1 VGERRRHRSDRS
13 SEEPQRR
20 SPLKSP
26 DRRRERAAA
35 LAALRRLATL
45 DPDDPE
51 RSALRDYVIGEYMSY
66 ARYVAGRFQHRGES
80 VEDLE
85 QVAYVGLVKAVDNYD
100 PDYRTSFLTYA
111 TPMIAGEIKRHFRD
125 TTWDVH
131 VPRRL
136 QELSAALRPAE
147 EALAQNLGRSPTL
160 TELADRLDAS
170 SEEIVDALEAAA
182 VYSTAS
188 LDVPIAQSDGEGST
202 LGELLGAD
210 DPAYGLVVER
220 ETLKP
225 LLAALG
231 DRDKRILLMRFFRG
245 MSQAEIGA
253 ELGVSQMQ
261 VSRLLTQI
269 LGRLRAEVEKNR

>member
-1 VGERRRHRSDRS
+1 MGPPESADR
-13 SEEPQRR
+13 
-20 SPLKSP
+20 P
-26 DRRRERAAA
+26 DRGRERAAA
-35 LAALRRLATL
+35 LDGLRRLAAL
-45 DPDDPE
+45 ERDHPE
-51 RSALRDYVIGEYMSY
+51 RSALREYVIGEYMSY
-66 ARYVAGRFQHRGES
+66 ARYIAGRFQHRGES
-80 VEDLE
+80 PEDLE

-100 PDYRTSFLTYA
+100 PAYRTSFLTYA

-147 EALAQNLGRSPTL
+147 EHLNQTLGRDPTM
-160 TELADRLDAS
+160 TELAEHLEATP
-170 SEEIVDALEAAA
+170 EEIVDALEAAA

-188 LDVPIAQSDGEGST
+188 LDVPVTQSDGEGAT

-210 DPAYGLVVER
+210 DPAFGMVVDR

-225 LLAALG
+225 LLADLG
-231 DRDKRILLMRFFRG
+231 ERDKRILLMRFFRG
-245 MSQAEIGA
+245 MSQADIGD

-261 VSRLLTQI
+261 ISRLLTQI
-269 LGRLRAEVEKNR
+269 LGRLREAVER